1 MQFLDS
7 VGQLTSQGSYVVETR
22 QKINSWAASH
32 EEKWRRVP
40 TKPEER
46 IKVHKESE
54 IRGLHITML
63 MDGGEGN
70 ILRKGYT
77 VKDIEHQR

>member
-1 MQFLDS
+1 M
-7 VGQLTSQGSYVVETR
+7 VQLPCQGSSVVETCE
-22 QKINSWAASH
+22 KNSWAASH